1 MHFATPVVF
10 EHLTGSFRCFK
21 AFSDVFNTYSSYFQ
35 DSRHLPHQATFGI
48 RKEST
53 KVITLQNDL
62 ARAMDGDATTEKAE
76 DKISITKEEYDRLKQ
91 QAEASSKASSAIGPS
106 PPKKSKSEDA
116 EWAQFMETLAE
127 RDIELMDLDPQLR
140 QTLTLNTDLK
150 MKQCQQCC
158 DCQRRFAPSSLQ
170 RFPESISV
178 RGMSLGEVDVGME
191 RNEAA
196 G

>member
-10 EHLTGSFRCFK
+10 QHLTGSFNFFK
-21 AFSDVFNTYSSYFQ
+21 AFSDVFNTYTSYFQ
-35 DSRHLPHQATFGI
+35 DSRHLPHQATFDFW
-48 RKEST
+48 KEST
-53 KVITLQNDL
+53 KVITLRNDL

-76 DKISITKEEYDRLKQ
+76 DKISITKEEYDRLK

-140 QTLTLNTDLK
+140 QTLKENPQARKDLLPAAALE
-150 MKQCQQCC
+150 
-158 DCQRRFAPSSLQ
+158 R
-170 RFPESISV
+170 PERAAFQS
-178 RGMSLGEVDVGME
+178 
-191 RNEAA
+191 RN
-196 G
+196 GRH